1 MFWVV
6 DNFLMQKHGRWKQS
20 IVNGKV
26 KIHYERSDQ
35 ESCSESEILLSG
47 EDDHEPL
54 SVQVNCQQRHP
65 HPLLIPVT

>member
-20 IVNGKV
+20 IVNGKI

-47 EDDHEPL
+47 EDDPL
-54 SVQVNCQQRHP
+54 TVQVSCQQRHP